1 MSYPCSLVTLGGDMT
16 MPTTTVTGTVRRLE
30 GGWFERFAWVLL
42 VWLSLGFLAWV
53 PFLYVGIRR
62 GLSSDWLAFGSFALY
77 EVAIIWS
84 TAATDDDGS
93 NTYFGG
99 MFLITVMMATG
110 MLLFAMFDKKT
121 PRTALAYG
129 PGHPGPNPYQQG
141 YPYGR

>member
-1 MSYPCSLVTLGGDMT
+1 MT

-62 GLSSDWLAFGSFALY
+62 GLSSDWAAFVSFALY
-77 EVAIIWS
+77 EVAIV
-84 TAATDDDGS
+84 TATVVSDNDDSDAF
-93 NTYFGG
+93 FGA
-99 MFLITVMMATG
+99 MFLITLLMATG

-121 PRTALAYG
+121 PAAPAYG
-129 PGHPGPNPYQQG
+129 AGHPNPYQQG